1 MNADPGQGTPE
12 QIGFLLVPQ
21 FSMLALF
28 SAIEPLRVA
37 NRLSGRDLY
46 SWHVF
51 SLDGEAVE
59 ASNGMTL
66 MAEAAYGSVARFPT
80 VFVCASFFP
89 ERYESKPLLAWLRRL
104 DRQRS
109 ALGRLDT
116 AAHILAR
123 AGLLGS
129 AQATLHWDSAPAF
142 KETFP
147 DIEVTDELFEIDG
160 KRLTAAGG
168 TAPLDMMLHLI
179 AERHGQE
186 LALSISE
193 ALLQTRIRN
202 ADDRQRMAHG
212 LRLGIWHPK
221 LIKIIEAME
230 QSIEEPFT
238 LVQLAALG
246 GISRRQ
252 LERLFKSHL
261 ADTPKGYYLK
271 LRLRRARR
279 LLEESDMNVLQIGLA
294 CGFVSAS
301 HFSRAYREQYGT
313 SPREHRRSIRSSRT
327 SMGQP
332 RVLGEAP

>member
-1 MNADPGQGTPE
+1 MNADPGPGAPE
-12 QIGFLLVPQ
+12 EIGFLLVPQ

-28 SAIEPLRVA
+28 SAIETLRVA
-37 NRLSGRDLY
+37 NRMAGRDLY
-46 SWHVF
+46 RWQLF
-51 SLDGEAVE
+51 SLDGDPVE
-59 ASNGMTL
+59 ASNGATL
-66 MAEAAYGSVARFPT
+66 VVDEAYTTVARFPT

-104 DRQRS
+104 DRQGS
-109 ALGRLDT
+109 VLGGLDT
-116 AAHILAR
+116 GTHILAR
-123 AGLLGS
+123 AGLLGGS
-129 AQATLHWDSAPAF
+129 RATLHWESVPAF
-142 KETFP
+142 RETFP

-186 LALSISE
+186 LALTISE
-193 ALLQTRIRN
+193 ALLHTRIRS
-202 ADDRQRMAHG
+202 ADDHQRMAHG

-221 LIKIIEAME
+221 LIKIIEAMD

-238 LVQLAALG
+238 LAQLAVLG

-313 SPREHRRSIRSSRT
+313 SPRDHRRSIRSSRT

-332 RVLGEAP
+332 KALHETS